1 MAKLVSKTYGDALF
15 DLSVEEN
22 SVDAMMQ
29 EVLAVRKAFEENP
42 ELARV
47 LRNPDIGKEEKLNLV
62 EKIFKGRVSDN
73 LTGFLRIIVNKQRCG
88 ELDAILD
95 YIVARVKE
103 YKKIG
108 RAQVTSP
115 MELSEEWKER
125 IRKKLLET
133 TGYVEMEMTYDVD
146 PALIGGLVI
155 RIGYTVVDSSIRSKL
170 TDVVRRLQRTSLE
183 PQKCGQE

>member
-62 EKIFKGRVSDN
+62 EKMALKKVLSKIHGTDIEK
-73 LTGFLRIIVNKQRCG
+73 LL
-88 ELDAILD
+88 
-95 YIVARVKE
+95 KE
-103 YKKIG
+103 Y
-108 RAQVTSP
+108 QV
-115 MELSEEWKER
+115 
-125 IRKKLLET
+125 I
-133 TGYVEMEMTYDVD
+133 
-146 PALIGGLVI
+146 
-155 RIGYTVVDSSIRSKL
+155 
-170 TDVVRRLQRTSLE
+170 
-183 PQKCGQE
+183 